1 LFLRRRHLGS
11 GRYQGHASTGIR
23 EVDDVHYARFKAHF
37 DHPQHLRDLQYF
49 ADFWIEEVFQ
59 HGRPRG
65 LEIERRLLRYL
76 RADEPQFFATK
87 TSDDDYDYKMKSA
100 KAQAADDAALVKNA
114 KEAYAEVS
122 TAAERRAGFI
132 GQRQKLAKLI
142 VTKWLEPPLGPA
154 ARALKTL
161 ADVPLSIE
169 SNCTWMY
176 DRSLA
181 EAINAALQ
189 ADAQADT
196 DRLNEG
202 PAPYANDDPKDKRF
216 KTFAEYQAN
225 QAARAVMYD
234 ANRVEPDPE
243 NIARV
248 ARAIKEIGED

>member
-1 LFLRRRHLGS
+1 MTFGQEFLLWMETSPVCPDIDARLEREWEAEQT
-11 GRYQGHASTGIR
+11 GRARSASQAPADAAHDARASHA
-23 EVDDVHYARFKAHF
+23 
-37 DHPQHLRDLQYF
+37 F
-49 ADFWIEEVFQ
+49 AD
-59 HGRPRG
+59 RG
-65 LEIERRLLRYL
+65 
-76 RADEPQFFATK
+76 QTMK

-216 KTFAEYQAN
+216 KTLAEYQAN